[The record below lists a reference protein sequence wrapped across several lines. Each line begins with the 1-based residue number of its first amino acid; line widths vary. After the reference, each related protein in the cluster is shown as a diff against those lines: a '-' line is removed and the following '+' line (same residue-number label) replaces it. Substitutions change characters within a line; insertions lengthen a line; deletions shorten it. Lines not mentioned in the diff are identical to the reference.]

1 MRPGGRY
8 TVAGRVV
15 QVEWTLGDR
24 SCLRLAANF
33 ASTGSPDVAVPAGTV
48 IHATAPLAP
57 GTRSALPPWGVVVTR
72 ETADG

>member
-1 MRPGGRY
+1 
-8 TVAGRVV
+8 
-15 QVEWTLGDR
+15 